1 MNTHA
6 GGPVT
11 TFTEVVR
18 VPETSLTRDLIAST
32 PVALLRAM
40 AAVLAVAALG
50 QVPPSLVNV
59 AGGGLAVQTQLRVGW
74 LYTMA
79 GHAVSIRATGS
90 GGSIDGLGAGVVS
103 LRLGMLTIAAVA
115 ITMLVVGARAT
126 ARRVDDVGVRRIV
139 AGALLAVPY
148 AALIGGVNVG
158 VALRL
163 DTGGGFLPDATTFA
177 APAWEGFVLPGAL
190 ALVSGAIGGWSVS
203 ESWRRSAGRAVRAG
217 ALAFLWTIG
226 LSFVGLLVFATL
238 RPEGLERYS
247 VETWSAGPHRA
258 ALYIGH
264 QALLLPDQAMWV
276 LAPSMGAC
284 VSLRVEEGAHDVLCL
299 DRIPRAPDPATW
311 LLSELGRVDGSPPV
325 APMPWVAWLFVA
337 VPAAAILLG
346 LHRLGRSATSFVR
359 AAGRGLVAGGVFAVL
374 VITTTLAGS
383 LWLGVND
390 GGATRSVALGPDPLM
405 TAALALAWGLVGG
418 AVVSTT
424 SYLSRRLS
432 RRG

>member
-1 MNTHA
+1 MTTHA
-6 GGPVT
+6 GGPM

-18 VPETSLTRDLIAST
+18 VPATSLTRDLIAST

-40 AAVLAVAALG
+40 AAALAVAAIG

-79 GHAVSIRATGS
+79 GHAVSIDATGS
-90 GGSIDGLGAGVVS
+90 GGSVDGLGGNVVS
-103 LRLGMLTIAAVA
+103 VRLGMLTIAAVA
-115 ITMLVVGARAT
+115 AAMLVAGARAT
-126 ARRVDDVGVRRIV
+126 ARRVDDVGARRVV

-148 AALIGGVNVG
+148 AALIGGVNAGVG
-158 VALRL
+158 LRL
-163 DTGGGFLPDATTFA
+163 DTGGGFLPDTTTFA
-177 APAWEGFVLPGAL
+177 APVWEGFVLPGTL
-190 ALVSGAIGGWSVS
+190 ALVAGTIGGWSVS

-226 LSFVGLLVFATL
+226 LSFVATLVFATL

-247 VETWSAGPHRA
+247 VEMWSGGPQRA

-284 VSLRVEEGAHDVLCL
+284 VSLRVDEGAHDVLCL
-299 DRIPRAPDPATW
+299 DRLPRAPDPATW
-311 LLSELGRVDGSPPV
+311 LLSELGRLDGSPPV

-337 VPAAAILLG
+337 VPTAAILLG
-346 LHRLGRSATSFVR
+346 FHRLGRWAPSLVR
-359 AAGRGLVAGGVFAVL
+359 AAVRGLVAGGVFAAL
-374 VITTTLAGS
+374 VTTTALAGS
-383 LWLGVND
+383 LWLGVQD
-390 GGATRSVALGPDPLM
+390 GDAARSVALGPDPQM

-418 AVVSTT
+418 VIVSTT
-424 SYLSRRLS
+424 SYASRRLN

>member
-1 MNTHA
+1 M
-6 GGPVT
+6 

-18 VPETSLTRDLIAST
+18 VPATSPTRDLIAST

-40 AAVLAVAALG
+40 AAALAVAAIG

-79 GHAVSIRATGS
+79 GHAVSIDATGS
-90 GGSIDGLGAGVVS
+90 GGSVDGLGGNVVS
-103 LRLGMLTIAAVA
+103 VRLGMLTIAAVA
-115 ITMLVVGARAT
+115 AAMLVAGARAT
-126 ARRVDDVGVRRIV
+126 ARRVDDVGARRIV

-148 AALIGGVNVG
+148 AALIGGVNANVG
-158 VALRL
+158 LRL
-163 DTGGGFLPDATTFA
+163 DTGGGLLPDATTFA
-177 APAWEGFVLPGAL
+177 APVWEGFVLPGTL
-190 ALVSGAIGGWSVS
+190 ALVAGAIGGWSVS

-247 VETWSAGPHRA
+247 VEMWSAGPQRA

-284 VSLRVEEGAHDVLCL
+284 VSLRVDEGAHDVLCL

-311 LLSELGRVDGSPPV
+311 LLSELGRVDGSPPL
-325 APMPWVAWLFVA
+325 APMPWVVWLFVA
-337 VPAAAILLG
+337 VPTAAILLG
-346 LHRLGRSATSFVR
+346 FHRLGRWAPSLVR
-359 AAGRGLVAGGVFAVL
+359 AAVRGLVAGGVFAAL
-374 VITTTLAGS
+374 VTTTALAGS
-383 LWLGVND
+383 LWLGVQD
-390 GGATRSVALGPDPLM
+390 GDAARSVALGPDPEM
-405 TAALALAWGLVGG
+405 TAVLALAWGLVGG
-418 AVVSTT
+418 VIVSTT
-424 SYLSRRLS
+424 SYVSRRLN